1 MKFKVGQKVRCIEGL
16 GAGGYGWKLG
26 RVFIIKRAEIYK
38 LWDNASRYY
47 DKNDIY
53 VFEDHLELY
62 KKTIEDVDYPDIIKF
77 DNDKYKV
84 LARINDLVFLSAF
97 YNFNVAS
104 ATMRTIAELKE
115 LDFKIVQEEVEEEKM
130 ITIKGKEYSEDTIHK
145 SLKEYVK

>member
-53 VFEDHLELY
+53 VFEDHLELVT
-62 KKTIEDVDYPDIIKF
+62 KTIEDVDYPDIIE
-77 DNDKYKV
+77 DGRQQRKV
-84 LARINDLVFLSAF
+84 LARINDVVFMSRCDEF
-97 YNFNVAS
+97 DVAS
-104 ATMRTIAELKE
+104 GYILTIAELKN
-115 LDFKIVQEEVEEEKM
+115 LGYRIVQEEVEEDKEVEDAIKVLEKA
-130 ITIKGKEYSEDTIHK
+130 GKLKDGKILED
-145 SLKEYVK
+145 